1 MATCPAGTTDE
12 DPYHLRCP
20 GWRPRDLSQH
30 ARSRPARTRAGGTT
44 SLGRGQINL
53 TDLSKT
59 GFSSARQCRK
69 LSKGHSVS
77 VGRIGKLECDFFAR
91 RDDSYAHVQVSMTIA
106 SPEVERREHTPFGR
120 IRDGWPRF
128 LSTFDP
134 LRSQR
139 DEVRHLKPHGVP
151 QDGLE
156 PLLMSP
162 QSPRMYSYAI
172 EGKPQYRSSSLGR

>member
-1 MATCPAGTTDE
+1 MGRNHEASHKNGELQRALLELPMRI
-12 DPYHLRCP
+12 PYHLRCP
-20 GWRPRDLSQH
+20 GRRSGGLSQH
-30 ARSRPARTRAGGTT
+30 ARSQPARTRAGGTT

-91 RDDSYAHVQVSMTIA
+91 REDSYAYVQVSMTTA
-106 SPEVERREHTPFGR
+106 SPEAERREYAPFGR

-128 LSTFDP
+128 LFTLDP
-134 LRSQR
+134 LRGRR
-139 DEVRHLKPHGVP
+139 DGVRHLN
-151 QDGLE
+151 
-156 PLLMSP
+156 LMEFLKANSD
-162 QSPRMYSYAI
+162 
-172 EGKPQYRSSSLGR
+172 LF

>member
-1 MATCPAGTTDE
+1 MGRNHEASHKNGELQRALLELPMRT
-12 DPYHLRCP
+12 PYHLRCP
-20 GWRPRDLSQH
+20 GWRPGGLSQH
-30 ARSRPARTRAGGTT
+30 ARSQPARTRAGGTT

-77 VGRIGKLECDFFAR
+77 IGRIGKLECDFFAR
-91 RDDSYAHVQVSMTIA
+91 WGDSYAYVQVSMTIA
-106 SPEVERREHTPFGR
+106 SPEVERREYAPFGR

-128 LSTFDP
+128 LFTLDP

-139 DEVRHLKPHGVP
+139 DGVRHLN
-151 QDGLE
+151 
-156 PLLMSP
+156 LMEFLKANSD
-162 QSPRMYSYAI
+162 
-172 EGKPQYRSSSLGR
+172 LF

>member
-1 MATCPAGTTDE
+1 MGRNHEASHKNGELQRALLELPMRI
-12 DPYHLRCP
+12 PYHLRCP
-20 GWRPRDLSQH
+20 GRRSGGLSQH
-30 ARSRPARTRAGGTT
+30 ALSRSARTRAGGTT

-91 RDDSYAHVQVSMTIA
+91 RCDSYAYVQVSMTIA
-106 SPEVERREHTPFGR
+106 SPEVEWREYALLGR

-128 LSTFDP
+128 LFTLDP

-139 DEVRHLKPHGVP
+139 DGVRHLN
-151 QDGLE
+151 
-156 PLLMSP
+156 LMEFLKADSD
-162 QSPRMYSYAI
+162 
-172 EGKPQYRSSSLGR
+172 LF